1 MLFALPS
8 QRNFLNKFWGKEFL
22 IFNRND
28 KASELTHRGHCRAQR
43 CWPGNPKLMKHFS
56 PDGATPDLSSP
67 PACVGPRAHSQA
79 GENPESLCPGLPM
92 TTGNCSQ
99 GRQPPGQA
107 VFALSQS
114 VQLSFLPAGVFF
126 LCQL

>member
-1 MLFALPS
+1 MGLRQTSPPRLPV
-8 QRNFLNKFWGKEFL
+8 LVL
-22 IFNRND
+22 V
-28 KASELTHRGHCRAQR
+28 HCTL
-43 CWPGNPKLMKHFS
+43 PGFS
-56 PDGATPDLSSP
+56 PTATSP
-67 PACVGPRAHSQA
+67 QA